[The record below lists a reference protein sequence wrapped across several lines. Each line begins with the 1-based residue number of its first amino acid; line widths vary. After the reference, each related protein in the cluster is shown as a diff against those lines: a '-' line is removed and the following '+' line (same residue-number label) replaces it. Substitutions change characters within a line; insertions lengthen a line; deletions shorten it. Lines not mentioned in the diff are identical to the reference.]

1 MRTIKLALVA
11 AWLCMAESV
20 PASAACV
27 VLAGTADGFDKETA
41 VSRAQLALDDYIKQY
56 ETENRLSA
64 VTVKAMRAEPQPY
77 WRGRVSENMMYH
89 PDIVTE
95 KSYTVCWQGV
105 VSTYVCTSG
114 AHVCW

>member
-1 MRTIKLALVA
+1 MRNIRVALVA
-11 AWLCMAESV
+11 AGLYMAQAA
-20 PASAACV
+20 PASTACV

-56 ETENRLSA
+56 KAENRLGA
-64 VTVKAMRAEPQPY
+64 VTVSAMRAEPQPY

-114 AHVCW
+114 AQVCW

>member
-1 MRTIKLALVA
+1 MRTIRLALVA
-11 AWLCMAESV
+11 AGLCMTQGT

-56 ETENRLSA
+56 KAENQLGA
-64 VTVKAMRAEPQPY
+64 VTVSAMRADPQPY

-114 AHVCW
+114 AQVCW